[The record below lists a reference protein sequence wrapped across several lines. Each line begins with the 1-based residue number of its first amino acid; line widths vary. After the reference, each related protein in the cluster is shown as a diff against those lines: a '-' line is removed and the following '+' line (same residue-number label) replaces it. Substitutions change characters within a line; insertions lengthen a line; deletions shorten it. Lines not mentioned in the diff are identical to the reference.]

1 MHLSGV
7 VGGASLGPALLAY
20 AGRSTLPKA
29 ATLVLWHAAGAGLL
43 VALAASSHLARHTT
57 GMLGKTPHG
66 SLKPLNLALFWPYH
80 AALRTKLGLQR
91 QLSSEPIWNRVT
103 ADYYIGAWPSE
114 EALVP
119 AAQLAVLDV
128 TCELP
133 LQVAAPAYL
142 ALPTWDT
149 HCPTVEQIEA
159 GVAWSERQV
168 AAGRGVLVHCAH
180 GHGRSAAM
188 LAAILIA
195 RGDAA
200 DVAGAVAMLV
210 AARPRVRLNARQQ
223 AGLAAWLAARKGRQ

>member
-1 MHLSGV
+1 M
-7 VGGASLGPALLAY
+7 
-20 AGRSTLPKA
+20 
-29 ATLVLWHAAGAGLL
+29 
-43 VALAASSHLARHTT
+43 
-57 GMLGKTPHG
+57 
-66 SLKPLNLALFWPYH
+66 
-80 AALRTKLGLQR
+80 
-91 QLSSEPIWNRVT
+91 
-103 ADYYIGAWPSE
+103 
-114 EALVP
+114 P

-149 HCPTVEQIEA
+149 HCAHGGMGRGLGRGEAGVSPCRDMPTCASGCTPTVVCLPAPDMSNSHLCTPTGPTVEQIEA